1 MGPGTSPEK
10 EREMGWLPVQ
20 VCSGERVGS
29 LGSLALEPWL
39 VFWRVEG
46 TSRWAR
52 RECPGLRARFHRK
65 EWGGAPSGM
74 EAGLYLCPLPGVV
87 QRWMAGFRSFKPVFK
102 LKSEAILLRQ
112 RAAGHAGCRI

>member
-65 EWGGAPSGM
+65 EWGGGT
-74 EAGLYLCPLPGVV
+74 
-87 QRWMAGFRSFKPVFK
+87 FRDRGRTVPVSPPWGGAEMDGR
-102 LKSEAILLRQ
+102 L
-112 RAAGHAGCRI
+112 

>member
-65 EWGGAPSGM
+65 EWGGGHLQGWRQDCTCVPSLG
-74 EAGLYLCPLPGVV
+74 
-87 QRWMAGFRSFKPVFK
+87 W
-102 LKSEAILLRQ
+102 
-112 RAAGHAGCRI
+112 CRDGWQALGALSLFSN